1 MIGVVGAR
9 DLRRMAS
16 YLVIASVGT
25 MLAAIAM
32 FSEEAV
38 GAGLFYLVHS
48 TIVVAALFLL
58 IELIAEQRGVRGDT
72 LTPSG
77 AVAHPTILGTLYFF
91 VAASVAGLPP
101 FSGFLGKVAILRSG
115 LGFSGAIW
123 LYAVV
128 LTGGLLVHIAVGRAG
143 SLLFW
148 RAEGERSPRPDRRP
162 RYFPVLFLTWLL
174 AAVTLLAGPISSY
187 TSQTAS
193 QLMNPD
199 GYIRA
204 VLDQEPIAP

>member
-1 MIGVVGAR
+1 
-9 DLRRMAS
+9 
-16 YLVIASVGT
+16 
-25 MLAAIAM
+25 
-32 FSEEAV
+32 
-38 GAGLFYLVHS
+38 
-48 TIVVAALFLL
+48 
-58 IELIAEQRGVRGDT
+58 
-72 LTPSG
+72 
-77 AVAHPTILGTLYFF
+77 

-128 LTGGLLVHIAVGRAG
+128 LTGGLLVLIAVGRAG

-162 RYFPVLFLTWLL
+162 RYFPVLILTWLL

-204 VLDQEPIAP
+204 VLDQEAIAP